1 MSRLHNNLAFRVLA
15 EMARPRVP
23 HVRTV
28 ALNVLVHRIGLSS
41 IPVISLHGWKFQQ
54 SATAL
59 VIEETVPDDPAMDTP
74 LCAPAFL

>member
-1 MSRLHNNLAFRVLA
+1 
-15 EMARPRVP
+15 MARPRVP

-28 ALNVLVHRIGLSS
+28 VLNVLVHRIGLSS
-41 IPVISLHGWKFQQ
+41 IPVISLHDWKLQQ

-59 VIEETVPDDPAMDTP
+59 VIEETVPDDPAMDTL

>member
-1 MSRLHNNLAFRVLA
+1 LHNNLAFRVLA
-15 EMARPRVP
+15 ETARPRVP

-28 ALNVLVHRIGLSS
+28 ALKVLVHRIGLSS
-41 IPVISLHGWKFQQ
+41 IPVISIHDWKLQQ

-59 VIEETVPDDPAMDTP
+59 VIEETVLDDPAIDVP